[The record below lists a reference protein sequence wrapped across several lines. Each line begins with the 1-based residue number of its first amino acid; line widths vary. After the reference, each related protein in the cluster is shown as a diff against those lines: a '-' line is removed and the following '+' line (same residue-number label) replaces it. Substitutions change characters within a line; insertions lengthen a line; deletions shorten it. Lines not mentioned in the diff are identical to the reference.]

1 MTNKLII
8 ECSIKTSLDFTTHR
22 IKWYKDDIEIRPS
35 FISSG
40 GIPTTYESELD
51 EGSGKV
57 KLIITYPMNTDCG
70 LYRCSIVDRSLQKV
84 DEISHLVYKIFNP
97 PPHVPLENLD
107 FGDKKNQII
116 FENALGDV
124 TADEGTRRVRLNCKV
139 SQYSAHSAIIW
150 LRNKEELPIEDYRE
164 KYRFT
169 KSYNRFCLE
178 ILNVGLDDA
187 GTYECRVK
195 TQNNEI
201 SSKCNLCVQEKVERH
216 HSIPP
221 RGNATA
227 CSRHLSTYV
236 YILREHFFLIFHRT

>member
-97 PPHVPLENLD
+97 PPHVPLENLS
-107 FGDKKNQII
+107 FGDKKSQIN
-116 FENALGDV
+116 FENILSDV
-124 TADEGTRRVRLNCKV
+124 TAEEGSRRVRLNCKV
-139 SQYSAHSAIIW
+139 SQYNTQSDIRW
-150 LRNKEELPIEDYRE
+150 FRNKEELPIDDYRE

-178 ILNVGLDDA
+178 LLNIGFDDA
-187 GTYECRVK
+187 GTYECRVI

-201 SSKCNLCVQEKVERH
+201 STKCNLYVQEKVERH
-216 HSIPP
+216 CSLAP
-221 RGNATA
+221 RGKATTR
-227 CSRHLSTYV
+227 CLHLSLMFTFS
-236 YILREHFFLIFHRT
+236 L